1 MKNFIDKHM
10 NRFVSKKLFV
20 FSIAT
25 IAFSLNSLSE
35 AHWVELALMYVG
47 SQAAVDLVAK
57 LRGNHDS

>member
-1 MKNFIDKHM
+1 MRNLIDQHM

-25 IAFSLNSLSE
+25 LAFACNVLSE
-35 AHWVELALMYVG
+35 QHWVELSLMYVG

-57 LRGNHDS
+57 LRS

>member
-1 MKNFIDKHM
+1 M

-25 IAFSLNSLSE
+25 IAFTLNTLSE
-35 AHWVELALMYVG
+35 QHWVELALMYVG

-57 LRGNHDS
+57 LRS